1 MPAKS
6 NGTGKKSNKA
16 RGTRSV
22 PDEDTPEIT
31 KDMMERGWVL
41 RSGKMIRGPRKRGRP
56 AGSGKKVEVHI
67 MLDRD
72 IVAEFR
78 LSGKGWQTRLNDLL
92 RSALKGEATL
102 NGSHSVKLAGGRKV
116 AQS

>member
-1 MPAKS
+1 MKS
-6 NGTGKKSNKA
+6 KTPGKRSNRIA
-16 RGTRSV
+16 PTRRV

-56 AGSGKKVEVHI
+56 VDSGKKVEVHI

-92 RSALKGEATL
+92 RSALERGASSL
-102 NGSHSVKLAGGRKV
+102 GSHPVKLAGGRKV